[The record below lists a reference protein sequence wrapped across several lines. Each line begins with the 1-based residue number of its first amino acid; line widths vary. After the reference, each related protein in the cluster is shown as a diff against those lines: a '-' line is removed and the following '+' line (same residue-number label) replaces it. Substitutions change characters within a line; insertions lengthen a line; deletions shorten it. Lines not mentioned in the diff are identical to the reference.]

1 MVMIFILTIL
11 TPADNLALPGA
22 IFITIFIIFIITIII
37 ILLMINFITP
47 TDNLG
52 LPGGFQLGNTGQTY
66 CDVRTA
72 TGRNGHQARGKGHF
86 KFKI

>member
-1 MVMIFILTIL
+1 MPRLLSKRIVFDVKKVLMLYSENIQY
-11 TPADNLALPGA
+11 A
-22 IFITIFIIFIITIII
+22 III

-72 TGRNGHQARGKGHF
+72 TGRNRHQACGKGHF

>member
-1 MVMIFILTIL
+1 MVMIFIINTIFILTIL
-11 TPADNLALPGA
+11 NPTDNLVLPGA
-22 IFITIFIIFIITIII
+22 IFIII
-37 ILLMINFITP
+37 ILMINIITP

-72 TGRNGHQARGKGHF
+72 TGKNGHQACGKGHF